1 MRPHGVS
8 RAGIAASPQE
18 MFMRKLALLP
28 LRAQAGARQPAVW
41 LTLAL
46 LTGSMASAS
55 HAQSTAAHTHHAP
68 ASAQASDPQAA
79 TARLQHV
86 PLAATPGLTPAQA
99 DWRAAN
105 QAVADAAQAA
115 MPGMD
120 HSAHGAGQ
128 AAAPASQAPK
138 SHAGHSGAAHAAP
151 ESATPPAPGHAA
163 HGHPHGAMHPAG
175 ATSHGQAV
183 REQGGQKPGG
193 SPPIPQ
199 GDVRHPAAHGHTQH
213 RHGGQ
218 P

>member
-1 MRPHGVS
+1 
-8 RAGIAASPQE
+8 
-18 MFMRKLALLP
+18 MRKPAPLP
-28 LRAQAGARQPAVW
+28 LHATAGVRKSAAW
-41 LTLAL
+41 LPLGL
-46 LTGSMASAS
+46 LLGLMASALY
-55 HAQSTAAHTHHAP
+55 AQSSIAHAHDAP
-68 ASAQASDPQAA
+68 NASPSDPQAT
-79 TARLQHV
+79 TARLHHA
-86 PLAATPGLTPAQA
+86 PMAATPGLTPAKA
-99 DWRAAN
+99 DWRTAN
-105 QAVADAAQAA
+105 QTVADAAQAA

-183 REQGGQKPGG
+183 HEQGGQKPGG